1 LIFFPFAS
9 ICQSAA
15 QDLALARTTID
26 IPDYV
31 FEHEEPRATSWRL
44 DAANATLYTFAY
56 LVVESPQPSSQGRAI
71 ILVDNFERPTKAFF
85 LTGSKL
91 LPVPEVKGKSL
102 GDRIDRALSDS
113 SRLVFASGPLTINI
127 QQSNQNQQI
136 TFRAYPAL
144 RDYYE
149 KFEDAPCLTLPDVF
163 AMSRGTQ
170 TVEFV
175 ALLKNE
181 KPKLDFDPR
190 CGRFTNNLVPPAYS
204 YITGPRLRFA
214 FTKRRIVIR
223 HKNYVLSIPYD
234 VDDDVIKQSPFLIS
248 ERRLKAVLTEFQ
260 FPMNPNV
267 EFDASDDQVKKDAFA
282 VQHRI
287 DEELTSSMKTK
298 GVKR

>member
-1 LIFFPFAS
+1 
-9 ICQSAA
+9 
-15 QDLALARTTID
+15 
-26 IPDYV
+26 
-31 FEHEEPRATSWRL
+31 
-44 DAANATLYTFAY
+44 